1 MEKGRRVK
9 SEDLAKELGVTKR
22 TLRNWKAKAKKDC
35 TTRSGRPRYT
45 SDDHKRAMILVA
57 RELKRQGYPGSSAIA
72 IELKEKVQLR
82 LIRKYVT
89 KIKERRRLRK
99 LQEIKLTQV
108 RVEVQKV
115 NVIWTQDGT
124 HLGRKNRK
132 AIESQIIKDRGSKK
146 IIGAVTGSTANGS
159 EIVQT
164 LDLLKVQRGLP
175 LVWMTDNGAAYCN
188 KEVREFVEREKIIHV
203 RSLPR
208 TPQHNGAAEVMMR
221 EIKNDCMLGKKSVLV
236 CEKEAH
242 DRLVK
247 SILKINKNRKRMTLS
262 FKSSDEMD
270 EEMSMNDKKVDRA
283 LFYEE
288 YSERLKSLV
297 NVRSAREK
305 RMQER
310 EMVMCLLEKHEMILR
325 KRNGLEYGG

>member
-1 MEKGRRVK
+1 M
-9 SEDLAKELGVTKR
+9 EDLAERLGVTKR

-35 TTRSGRPRYT
+35 ALRSGRPRYT
-45 SDDHKRAMILVA
+45 TRDHRRALILVA
-57 RELKRQGYPGSSAIA
+57 REMKRQGYPGSSAVA
-72 IELKEKVQLR
+72 IELKGKVQLR
-82 LIRKYVT
+82 LIRKYVSA
-89 KIKERRRLRK
+89 INERRRLRR
-99 LQEIKLTQV
+99 LEQIKLNQV
-108 RVEVQKV
+108 RIEVKAV

-132 AIESQIIKDRGSKK
+132 AIESQVIKDRGSKK
-146 IIGAVTGSTANGS
+146 IIAALTGSTAKGS
-159 EIVQT
+159 EVVQT
-164 LDLLKVQRGLP
+164 LDLLKEQRGLP

-188 KEVREFVEREKIIHV
+188 KEVREYVEREKIIHV

-221 EIKNDCMLGKKSVLV
+221 EVKNDCMLGKKTVLV

-242 DRLVK
+242 ARLVD
-247 SILKINKNRKRMTLS
+247 SIVKINKNRRRMSLS
-262 FKSSDEMD
+262 FKSSDEID
-270 EEMSMNDKKVDRA
+270 EEMSMNNKKIDRA

-288 YSERLKSLV
+288 YCNGLESVV

-305 RMQER
+305 RMKER

-325 KRNGLEYGG
+325 KTSGLEYGR